1 MKLVEKVI
9 EQIPQQNLQSLS
21 DGYNIDSDQVSNALN
36 ALVPGILSA
45 FKAKIVTGL
54 NDGNSMDFLNFISN
68 VGSDSND
75 NQALLSSLF
84 GDHTDVVD
92 TLVQRVSAFSGMN
105 EETVK
110 AFIPSAMPTIMSGIT
125 DMIQNVT
132 MDSAIETGSQ
142 ALTSFLSGDHS
153 GSPYESA
160 IKAANDFIGNV
171 FGGQT
176 AAKLAEDNSQMSPQN
191 DFVQTILDLLDQDN
205 DGSVMDDI
213 YNMLVR

>member
-9 EQIPQQNLQSLS
+9 EQISQQNLQSLS
-21 DGYNIDSDQVSNALN
+21 DSHNIDLDQIKNALN

-54 NDGNSMDFLNFISN
+54 NDGNTSDFLNLISN
-68 VGSDSND
+68 FNSDSND

-84 GDHTDVVD
+84 GDHTEVVN
-92 TLVQRVSAFSGMN
+92 TLIQRVSAFSGMS
-105 EETVK
+105 EDTVK
-110 AFIPSAMPTIMSGIT
+110 AFIPAAMPIIMSGIT
-125 DMIQNVT
+125 EMIQNIT

-142 ALTSFLSGDHS
+142 ALSSFLSEENS
-153 GSPYESA
+153 ASPYENA
-160 IKAANDFIGNV
+160 IKAANDFIGKI

-176 AAKLAEDNSQMSPQN
+176 AEKLAEESSSLAPQN
-191 DFVQTILDLLDQDN
+191 DFAQTILDLLDQDN

-213 YNMLVR
+213 YHMLVR